1 MSTVI
6 NNPGDSR
13 DDNSGVGMILGILLV
28 VVVGVLFVL
37 YVMPMLRNQPASAPT
52 TTEIKVSLPEVPAPA
67 PDVAPAPAQ

>member
-13 DDNSGVGMILGILLV
+13 DDNSGVGMIVGILLV
-28 VVVGVLFVL
+28 VVVGVLFIL
-37 YVMPMLRNQPASAPT
+37 YVMPMLGNQASPAPT

-67 PDVAPAPAQ
+67 VPAPAPAQ